1 MATAAYEAVAATR
14 PRIRRDVLYTE
25 TPEGVLFHNADGG
38 FQLTAKSAYRFATL
52 IVPHLDGSHSVSE
65 ISEGFGDRQRA
76 MLGELVKTL
85 YARGFARD
93 VPEPDGAPGDEGF
106 PTPEAARRFAPQIA
120 YVDHYADDAERRFE
134 RYRSARVAVLG
145 EDEVARWCVL
155 SLIRNGS
162 SAIGVLPGLDR
173 AGIDEEAAEAAA
185 DGCPVQLTALPGG
198 RDAEGPAGGDGWA
211 GLDSYDVV
219 LVTGGPLAAQRLFP
233 LLKAGIPKGPAVI
246 AAWSYGQQ
254 AVVGP
259 LMAQGR
265 SGCFSCAVLRLGAGD
280 GAAAA
285 ADVWSALAMPGAVP
299 AGGSPGGPLAAMTG
313 NMLGYEVFRFTTGAL
328 RAETDGQLIVQDT
341 ASLDVTS
348 EPLLPHPRCTMCSPA
363 ASPSAEISASAS
375 ASVAAAAHPAGEAV
389 TFDLDEAGSG
399 GVPMPTVETARDAD
413 GLVEEL
419 NRRSV
424 LVREHAGVFK
434 RFGDEALTQLPLKAG
449 IVELGV
455 GHGRSR
461 AIAAFDTHHVAGAR
475 MRALNAAAAVYAEH
489 VVPCGPLVPGGRLET
504 ARESMGFVAP
514 GQLTTA
520 SGTGAA
526 SPDVAAWTV
535 ATSLVGKEQILVPEA
550 AVRTFTPANSA
561 RLFEATSAGTGAGA
575 SPAEAA
581 ARGLL
586 SALGHDALLRTVRGA
601 PARRVEPAPAAAD
614 GTQAADGT
622 AGADAELTFLAR
634 SLDQLGLDWEL
645 LDLREESRTGVHV
658 FLARA
663 GQEWALGSE
672 TGRTAAASAALRDL
686 LGRIQLSR
694 EEHAAPVDT
703 GDPLLRDLAPG
714 VLPVEDAAGTFVP
727 GADGPAVWSDVLERL
742 RAAGRDA
749 LVVPTGSADLQS
761 AGISTVRVL
770 LTRGADHAG

>member
-52 IVPHLDGSHSVSE
+52 IVPHLNGQHSVSE
-65 ISEGFGDRQRA
+65 ISEGFGERQRA
-76 MLGELVKTL
+76 MLGELVRTL

-93 VPEPDGAPGDEGF
+93 VPEPTGRPGDEGF
-106 PTPEAARRFAPQIA
+106 PSPDAARRFAAQIS
-120 YVDHYADDAERRFE
+120 YVDHYADDAQRRFQ
-134 RYRSARVAVLG
+134 RYRGSRVAVLG
-145 EDEVARWCVL
+145 EDDVARWCVL

-162 SAIGVLPGLDR
+162 SAIGVLPGLER
-173 AGIDEEAAEAAA
+173 PEIDKEAAEAAA
-185 DGCPVQLTALPGG
+185 DGCPVRLTTLPGD
-198 RDAEGPAGGDGWA
+198 RDAAGSPDGHSWA

-233 LLKAGIPKGPAVI
+233 LLKAGIPDGPAVI

-259 LMAQGR
+259 LMARGR
-265 SGCFSCAVLRLGAGD
+265 SGCFSCAVLRLGAGE

-299 AGGSPGGPLAAMTG
+299 AGGTPGGPLAAMTG

-328 RAETDGQLIVQDT
+328 RAETDGQLIVQDM

-348 EPLLPHPRCTMCSPA
+348 EPLLPHPRCTLCSTA
-363 ASPSAEISASAS
+363 DGS
-375 ASVAAAAHPAGEAV
+375 ASVAAAARPAGEAG
-389 TFDLDEAGSG
+389 TFDLAAADAG
-399 GVPMPTVETARDAD
+399 GVPMPSVATAREAD

-434 RFGDEALTQLPLKAG
+434 RFADEALTQLPLKAG

-455 GHGRSR
+455 GHGHLRS
-461 AIAAFDTHHVAGAR
+461 IAAFDVHHVAGAR

-489 VVPCGPLVPGGRLET
+489 VVPSGPLVTGERLDA
-504 ARESMGFVAP
+504 ARESMPAVAP

-520 SGTGAA
+520 SGAGGPETG
-526 SPDVAAWTV
+526 VAAWAV
-535 ATSLVGKEQILVPEA
+535 ATSLVGKEQVLVPAA

-575 SPAEAA
+575 SPAGAA

-586 SALGHDALLRTVRGA
+586 SALAHDALLRTLRGA
-601 PARRVEPAPAAAD
+601 AALRVRIGQGGAGEAAD
-614 GTQAADGT
+614 AGADTGADT
-622 AGADAELTFLAR
+622 GADAEITFLAR
-634 SLDQLGLDWEL
+634 SLDQLGLRWEL
-645 LDLREESRTGVHV
+645 LDLREESRSGVHV
-658 FLARA
+658 LLAHA
-663 GQEWALGSE
+663 EGEWAVGSE
-672 TGRTAAASAALRDL
+672 TSRSGAAAAALRDL

-694 EEHAAPVDT
+694 EEHAAAADT
-703 GDPLLRDLAPG
+703 GDPLLRDLAPSA
-714 VLPVEDAAGTFVP
+714 LPAEDGPGTFTS
-727 GADGPAVWSDVLERL
+727 GAGEPVAWSDVLERL
-742 RAAGRDA
+742 REAGRDA

-770 LTRGADHAG
+770 LTRGAGHGG